1 MFVVAISIVLVG
13 SALCGAAQ
21 AMGQL
26 IAFRAIQGVGAGGL
40 LPLSQAAIADLF
52 SPRERGRYQGY
63 IGSMWATAAVAGPL
77 LGGTLTDAASWRW
90 IFFINLPLGAIALVV
105 VLRTMRAPS
114 TVRAHTIDYLGA
126 AVLSVA
132 ITCLLLACTWGGTT
146 YPWDSAQVLV
156 TGLGGLVLAVVF
168 VAIERRVAEPLL
180 PLALFRDRVFSVS
193 TAGGFVVG
201 AIIFAV
207 SIYVPVFSQGVQE
220 ISATSSGV
228 VLIPFSLGW
237 VAAATVTGQLISR
250 TGRYRPFPIVGSV
263 FILGGLTLLTLLGE
277 GSPPVAVAGIL
288 VITGIGMGM
297 TFQPYIIA
305 TQNAVEVANLG
316 IATATIQFFRS
327 MGGSLAVAAL
337 GTLLANRLATELQAR
352 LGAAGAARVDTDRL
366 LGGSASVPGGL
377 TTGVQAALADALHSV
392 FLAAV
397 PLGLVALLLAV
408 ALPELPLRTW
418 SGRDAGAGDGAGAG
432 DSASA
437 ERAAAA

>member
-1 MFVVAISIVLVG
+1 
-13 SALCGAAQ
+13 
-21 AMGQL
+21 
-26 IAFRAIQGVGAGGL
+26 
-40 LPLSQAAIADLF
+40 
-52 SPRERGRYQGY
+52 
-63 IGSMWATAAVAGPL
+63 
-77 LGGTLTDAASWRW
+77 
-90 IFFINLPLGAIALVV
+90 
-105 VLRTMRAPS
+105 
-114 TVRAHTIDYLGA
+114 
-126 AVLSVA
+126 
-132 ITCLLLACTWGGTT
+132 
-146 YPWDSAQVLV
+146 
-156 TGLGGLVLAVVF
+156 
-168 VAIERRVAEPLL
+168 
-180 PLALFRDRVFSVS
+180 
-193 TAGGFVVG
+193 
-201 AIIFAV
+201 
-207 SIYVPVFSQGVQE
+207 
-220 ISATSSGV
+220 
-228 VLIPFSLGW
+228 
-237 VAAATVTGQLISR
+237 
-250 TGRYRPFPIVGSV
+250 
-263 FILGGLTLLTLLGE
+263 
-277 GSPPVAVAGIL
+277 
-288 VITGIGMGM
+288 MGM